1 MAKRKKRLTP
11 KAVSSAKPEEKR
23 YEIYDTVKRG
33 FILRVTPNGSKS
45 YAYRYWYD
53 GSSTQRTIGS
63 VDNYTLAEARDKVDD
78 WRKMLDEGKD
88 PITEKESNKEAITL
102 GEYIEIFKN
111 DYVERKLK
119 SSTQKTYKSRLNKVS
134 DDSISNMPLKDIDR
148 SMLREFLKGEAKDY
162 PTNANRLQAILSKV
176 LNEAIDDG
184 YISENPLKGMQKL
197 TAESSR
203 DVQYTDDDIKAIW
216 NAICEEW
223 EPMQSLLKMLLITG
237 QRLGE
242 TSKMKWSDIHNRKWI
257 IPKTD
262 TKNKSS
268 HKVPLPN
275 MALNVLKKMKSIND
289 ASEYVFASQRDNTGH
304 LSEFGNVIGRIRKAT
319 MLNDFRLHDLRHIVA
334 TKMIDLDVPFIHV
347 GKVLNHKGL
356 SANNAITSRYVNT
369 NEKKEI
375 EQKTKALNTWTGHL
389 TELTTNLSL
398 QKHG

>member
-11 KAVSSAKPEEKR
+11 KAVSSAKPESKR
-23 YEIYDTVKRG
+23 YEIYDTVKKG

-53 GSSTQRTIGS
+53 GKSTQRTIGS

-134 DDSISNMPLKDIDR
+134 DDSISNMPLKDLDR
-148 SMLREFLKGEAKDY
+148 SMLRGFLKGEAKDY

-197 TAESSR
+197 TAENSR
-203 DVQYTDDDIKAIW
+203 DVQYQDDDIKAIW
-216 NAICEEW
+216 SAFNQEW

-242 TSKMKWSDIHNRKWI
+242 TSKMKWDDIHNRMWI
-257 IPKTD
+257 IPKAD

-289 ASEYVFASQRDNTGH
+289 GSEYVFASQRDKHGH
-304 LSEFGNVIGRIRKAT
+304 LSEFGAVIDRIRKAT

-334 TKMIDLDVPFIHV
+334 TKMIEKDVPFIHV

-356 SANNAITSRYVNT
+356 SAKNAITSRYVNT
-369 NEKKEI
+369 SEKIEI
-375 EQKTKALNTWTGHL
+375 EQKTKALNIWAGEL

>member
-11 KAVSSAKPEEKR
+11 SGVSSAKPESKR
-23 YEIYDTVKRG
+23 YEIYDTVKKG

-53 GSSTQRTIGS
+53 GKSTQRTIGS

-119 SSTQKTYKSRLNKVS
+119 ASTQKTYKSRLNKVS
-134 DDSISNMPLKDIDR
+134 DDNISNMPLKDLDR
-148 SMLREFLKGEAKDY
+148 SMLRGFLKGEAKDY
-162 PTNANRLQAILSKV
+162 PINANRLQAILSKV

-197 TAESSR
+197 TAENSR
-203 DVQYTDDDIKAIW
+203 DVQYQDDDIKAIW
-216 NAICEEW
+216 SAFNQEW

-242 TSKMKWSDIHNRKWI
+242 TSKMKWDDIHNRMWI
-257 IPKTD
+257 IPKAD

-289 ASEYVFASQRDNTGH
+289 GSEYVFASQRDKTGH
-304 LSEFGNVIGRIRKAT
+304 LSEFGVVIDRIRKAT

-334 TKMIDLDVPFIHV
+334 TKMIEKDVPFIHV

-356 SANNAITSRYVNT
+356 SAKNAITSRYVNT
-369 NEKKEI
+369 SEKIEI
-375 EQKTKALNTWTGHL
+375 EQKTKALNVWAGVL

-398 QKHG
+398 QQHG